1 MLVHPQLFH
10 KLWCLLEAVCTQGG
24 REWERDGGGSVGRE
38 GEEGVGEREGEEGV
52 GEEECG
58 ERGRE
63 REEEVG
69 GKLGV
74 TTANKTTNF
83 QVRQDVPH

>member
-1 MLVHPQLFH
+1 M
-10 KLWCLLEAVCTQGG
+10 
-24 REWERDGGGSVGRE
+24 
-38 GEEGVGEREGEEGV
+38 EREGEEGV

-69 GKLGV
+69 GKRGKLGV
-74 TTANKTTNF
+74 TTANKTF
-83 QVRQDVPH
+83 K